1 MRPAMVRDIISGIP
15 EVSRLASGWPS
26 AYLCRMSEAQPA
38 VSEIAALVG
47 NPARANILMALID
60 GRALTASELSYVAGV
75 SPQTTSE
82 HLAMLRAAKLL
93 SMTKQGRHCYFR
105 LGSPH
110 VARMI
115 ESIMVVAADAPQ
127 RYRPRWNGGDQLRTA
142 RTCYDHMAGRLG
154 VALTDAL
161 TRHEHIMLT
170 EDGGMVT
177 RAGEQF
183 LGEFGVHLDEVKR
196 GRRAFCRPCVDWSE
210 RRLHLAGA
218 LGAALAGRC
227 LELGWVARVRDSRAL
242 KISATGERGF
252 REAFDIT
259 LGSEEIPTLRRAV

>member
-1 MRPAMVRDIISGIP
+1 
-15 EVSRLASGWPS
+15 
-26 AYLCRMSEAQPA
+26 MSEAEPA

-60 GRALTASELSYVAGV
+60 GRALTASELSYIAGV

-82 HLAMLRAAKLL
+82 HLGMLRQANLL

-105 LGSPH
+105 LGSPQ

-142 RTCYDHMAGRLG
+142 RTCYDHIAGRLG

-161 TRHEHIMLT
+161 TRHDHIVLS

-177 RAGEQF
+177 RAGEKY
-183 LGEFGVHLDEVKR
+183 LSDFGVQLEDLRR
-196 GRRAFCRPCVDWSE
+196 GRRTFCRPCIDWSE
-210 RRLHLAGA
+210 RRPHLAGA
-218 LGAALAGRC
+218 LGTALAGRC
-227 LELGWVARVRDSRAL
+227 FELGWIVRIRDSRAL
-242 KISATGERGF
+242 KIPAKGERGF
-252 REAFDIT
+252 SDVFGVT
-259 LGSEEIPTLRRAV
+259 LSAAETSPLRKAG